1 MQAKFWRIV
10 RMEKMKNAGNLAF
23 VSEAFGK
30 CAVLGLDFYTIVEW
44 LEVATIP
51 SPTVSW
57 SSLCS

>member
-1 MQAKFWRIV
+1 MREIWLFSVGFSQW
-10 RMEKMKNAGNLAF
+10 
-23 VSEAFGK
+23 AFGK